1 MVATDFFIKAA
12 ALLSVTLAAGVK
24 PTIFVHAVG
33 VNDGLLESVEDTW
46 NTITGPPKPKSV
58 VYVTKT
64 AFYDGPD
71 EDEAGYMIK
80 RDANKYSDADKQLAA
95 QIKPYL
101 ERGFSSAQPMVKRFV
116 DNNGNFDANKAAS
129 MGARGLQ
136 ILDTFLR
143 ANIIRKRSLKY
154 ESGSEKGY
162 TVDKL
167 RARNFDHADVTIA
180 KRSSLP
186 SQADLKRGIAPIC
199 QLSYD
204 TYSTVTYLGYDEA
217 SLDVAH
223 KIHRVL
229 DGSIRPNVQFVESDQ
244 SRQLASDIT
253 PLFVYTKGNCDKV
266 IAAYTDSSGNF
277 DDSKATNDLIKA
289 ISFCQ
294 KFTGGLGIAKRSFIG
309 DMEYKLVELGTN
321 VLNEVAAKEGL
332 QARDYSQQ
340 QMFDVLR
347 PYVAQSY
354 QTYAMIEKK
363 FSDDQGN
370 FSNDKATR
378 AIGIVMAEYSKE
390 LSAAR
395 ASKGSN

>member
-1 MVATDFFIKAA
+1 MVATDYLIRAA
-12 ALLSVTLAAGVK
+12 ALLSVALAAGVK
-24 PTIFVHAVG
+24 PTIYVHAVG
-33 VNDGLLESVEDTW
+33 VDDGLLESVEDTW
-46 NTITGPPKPKSV
+46 NTITGPPKAKSV

-64 AFYDGPD
+64 AYYDGPEEDD
-71 EDEAGYMIK
+71 EGSMKK
-80 RDANKYSDADKQLAA
+80 RDNTKYTDADKQLAA

-101 ERGFSSAQPMVKRFV
+101 ERGFSAAQPVVGRFL
-116 DNNGNFDANKAAS
+116 DNNGNFNSDKAAAL
-129 MGARGLQ
+129 GARALQ
-136 ILDTFLR
+136 VCDTFLR
-143 ANIIRKRSLKY
+143 TNIIRKRSLNY

-167 RARNFDHADVTIA
+167 RARNFDHEDVTVA
-180 KRSSLP
+180 KRSNLP
-186 SQADLKRGIAPIC
+186 SQADLKRGLAPIC

-217 SLDVAH
+217 ALDVAH
-223 KIHRVL
+223 KIHGVL

-253 PLFVYTKGNCDKV
+253 PIFVYTKGNCDKV
-266 IAAYTDSSGNF
+266 IAAYTDSNGNF
-277 DDSKATNDLIKA
+277 DDDKATNDLVKA
-289 ISFCQ
+289 ISFAQ
-294 KFTGGLGIAKRSFIG
+294 KFTGGLGFAKRSLG

-340 QMFDVLR
+340 QMYDALR

-354 QTYAMIEKK
+354 QTYVMIEKR

-378 AIGIVMAEYSKE
+378 LIGIVMAEYSKE

-395 ASKGSN
+395 ANKGN